1 MVVTLLL
8 LGGIAGLV
16 KEFQHI
22 GALTKLQKYAY
33 NSLFILLTVLLALN
47 MTVSMRIR
55 DKGQCTGFK

>member
-22 GALTKLQKYAY
+22 GALTKPQKYAY
-33 NSLFILLTVLLALN
+33 NALFILLTVLLTLN
-47 MTVSMRIR
+47 MAVSMG
-55 DKGQCTGFK
+55 DKR